1 MKYGDISNKVGQ
13 AVIINADLLF
23 DIKKKGF
30 GLRTELVQ
38 REFIRVMDHLYLMYD
53 LNIYI
58 ACMNDYVELMERIEE
73 KCDLFLIPYRYVVPI
88 FTADELTRLV
98 NLRPVIGYFYREN
111 ILKDVR
117 MEDRKV
123 FQVDSLYDVLHF
135 IETSGGMA

>member
-1 MKYGDISNKVGQ
+1 MEYGDISNKVGQ

-23 DIKKKGF
+23 DIKKKWF
-30 GLRTELVQ
+30 GLRNELVQ
-38 REFIRVMDHLYLMYD
+38 REFVRVMDHLYLMYD

-58 ACMNDYVELMERIEE
+58 VCMNDYAELMERIEE

-98 NLRPVIGYFYREN
+98 NLRPVMGYFYREN